1 LIRRK
6 REHMDFEGDYARELI
21 WLAQRALRG
30 ADVDKGMLCRAAIKV
45 VDNPPRDGILR
56 SLADHVCQA
65 VFDWACFDGSCARL
79 EGVIES
85 YRMAASALQVDE
97 QLNKL
102 RY

>member
-1 LIRRK
+1 
-6 REHMDFEGDYARELI
+6 MDFEGDYARELI